1 MPTMELALSDEH
13 QMVYDTALEWA
24 RKEFGP
30 LAAEIDR
37 TDAFPPGVWQK
48 LAERGYLGA
57 AVPEEYGGAGGDYL
71 TAALICQALSRVCPA
86 IALSY
91 GAHLNLCAHNL
102 MRNGREAQK
111 QQWLPKLTSGEW
123 IGCLGITEPGAGSD
137 AMGIETTARRE
148 GDHYVLNGAKMF
160 VTNGPVADF
169 MIVYAKTDP
178 AAGSRG
184 ITAFCVEL
192 PAEGCVVSRKL
203 DKVGMRGSPTGELVF
218 QNTPVPAEHML
229 GELNLGY
236 KVVMSG
242 LDLERAFLAYLAIG
256 TAEECL
262 EQSLAYAK
270 ERHQFGQAIANFQ
283 LVQAKIA
290 DMYTGLFLSRL
301 AAHHVIQQ
309 AQTGKRVS
317 RDAAAT
323 ILFAAEHALKTAE
336 DAVQIHGGY
345 GYMHEYPVQRLW
357 RDARLGTIG
366 AGTSEIRRLIV
377 ARELL
382 GLR

>member
-1 MPTMELALSDEH
+1 MPTMELALSDEQ
-13 QMVYDTALEWA
+13 QMVFDTALEWA

-37 TDAFPPGVWQK
+37 TDKFPPDVWQK
-48 LAERGYLGA
+48 LAERGYTGA
-57 AVPEEYGGAGGDYL
+57 AIPEEYGGSGGDYL
-71 TAALICQALSRVCPA
+71 TAALICQALTRVCPA

-102 MRNGREAQK
+102 MRNGTEEQK
-111 QQWLPKLTSGEW
+111 RKWLPKLTSGEW
-123 IGCLGITEPGAGSD
+123 IGALGITEPGAGSD

-178 AAGSRG
+178 QAGSRG
-184 ITAFCVEL
+184 ITAFCLEL
-192 PAEGCVVSRKL
+192 PAAGCVVSRKL

-218 QNTPVPAEHML
+218 QNTPVPVENML

-242 LDLERAFLAYLAIG
+242 LDLERAFLAFLAIG

-262 EQSLAYAK
+262 EQALAYAK
-270 ERHQFGQAIANFQ
+270 ERRQFGQAIANFQ

-301 AAHHVIQQ
+301 AAHHVIAQ
-309 AQTGKRVS
+309 AQSGKRVS

-345 GYMHEYPVQRLW
+345 GYMHEYPVQRFW